1 MRAGSLLGAAGAA
14 AVVAG
19 VAVVLDPSLA
29 GAFGPTPDRPLVIA
43 LAALALLQGL
53 AAAASRIGG
62 DGRTAD
68 LPTVE
73 QRFRATVPGDAFGD
87 RLAALP
93 ERSVSRRDEERAA
106 IRERLEGLAVS
117 VLVDRGLDEAV
128 ARRHLEAGTWTADDA
143 AATFFMPAADREL
156 SLERRV
162 RDAFGSDVA
171 FVRRARRT
179 VAAIA
184 AHAEGE
190 VPPPDDGGP
199 TGGDAGE

>member
-1 MRAGSLLGAAGAA
+1 MRVRSLLGAAGAA
-14 AVVAG
+14 AVIAG

-29 GAFGPTPDRPLVIA
+29 SAFGPTPDRLLVVA

-62 DGRTAD
+62 DGRAAD
-68 LPTVE
+68 LPAVE
-73 QRFRATVPGDAFGD
+73 QRFRATVPGDAFED

-93 ERSVSRRDEERAA
+93 EHSVSRRDEERAA

-117 VLVDRGLDEAV
+117 VLVDRGLDEAA
-128 ARRHLEAGTWTADDA
+128 ARRHLEAGTWTTDDA
-143 AATFFMPAADREL
+143 AAIFFMPAADRGL

-162 RDAFGSDVA
+162 RDALGPDVA

-179 VAAIA
+179 VAAIT

-190 VPPPDDGGP
+190 VPPPGDAA
-199 TGGDAGE
+199 TAGGDAGE